1 MSVSASSLSPG
12 LVFIGD
18 SITDCGRTYPTVSEF
33 GQGYAAKCISALR
46 EAHPD
51 WRFYNRGIA
60 GQCIGQIYDR
70 WQADCLDLQ
79 PSLVSF
85 LAGVN
90 DVDYSYRH
98 ENHSFDQPLLARQ
111 LEEMFASVRA
121 AGARLV
127 VLEPYAFDGELYKN
141 AYAPRLTWLRQTT
154 RGLAARYADL
164 FLVPDLRPED
174 TLDGIH
180 PTPDGHARLAR
191 QWLGETGERWGE
203 RGERWGDGFS
213 EKSLSPD
220 PSRKAL

>member
-12 LVFIGD
+12 IVFIGD

-33 GQGYAAKCISALR
+33 GQGYAAKCVSALR

-180 PTPDGHARLAR
+180 PTPDGHTRLAR
-191 QWLGETGERWGE
+191 QWLGETGGTLGGT
-203 RGERWGDGFS
+203 RGTLGRRLF
-213 EKSLSPD
+213 
-220 PSRKAL
+220 